1 MVAIKPQDVVVLLK
15 LAAHADTAWSYPRL
29 AVELA
34 MSPSE
39 VHASV
44 RRATQ
49 AGLMQQ
55 ATRSVNRHALLEF
68 LEHAVKYIFPPERR
82 GITRGLPTAHAALP
96 LRAHFRATSELPP
109 VWADP
114 QGTVRGEELEP
125 LYRSVPQAARA
136 DAQLYEWLALVD
148 AVRAGRAR
156 ERELAVEEL
165 RSRLS

>member
-1 MVAIKPQDVVVLLK
+1 VPLKPQDVLVLLK
-15 LAAHADTAWSYPRL
+15 LASREDSAWSYPTL
-29 AVELA
+29 GVELG

-49 AGLMQQ
+49 SGLLKE
-55 ATRSVNRHALLEF
+55 ATRSVNHAALLEF
-68 LEHAVKYIFPPERR
+68 LVHAVKYIFPPER
-82 GITRGLPTAHAALP
+82 GGVTRGLPTAHSAPP
-96 LRAHFRATSELPP
+96 LRQHFRAGSDLPI

-114 QGTVRGEELEP
+114 EGTVRGEALQP
-125 LYRSVPQAARA
+125 LYRSVPQAARS

-156 ERELAVEEL
+156 ERELAVAEL
-165 RSRLS
+165 RRRLS